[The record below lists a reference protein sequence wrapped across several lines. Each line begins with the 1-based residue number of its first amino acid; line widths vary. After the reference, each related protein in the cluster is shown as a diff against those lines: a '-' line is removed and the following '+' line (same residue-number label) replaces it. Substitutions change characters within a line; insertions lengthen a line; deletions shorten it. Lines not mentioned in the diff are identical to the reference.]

1 MIKQQQQNK
10 GAITAILF
18 SLFVIMA
25 GYGVLLPV
33 LPFFVERLA
42 LNPGIDKETTINFH
56 IGALT
61 AVYPF
66 FQLIFAVIWGKL

>member
-42 LNPGIDKETTINFH
+42 LNPGIDQETINFH

-66 FQLIFAVIWGKL
+66 F

>member
-10 GAITAILF
+10 GAKAAILF
-18 SLFVIMA
+18 SLFVVMT

-42 LNPGIDKETTINFH
+42 LN
-56 IGALT
+56 
-61 AVYPF
+61 
-66 FQLIFAVIWGKL
+66 